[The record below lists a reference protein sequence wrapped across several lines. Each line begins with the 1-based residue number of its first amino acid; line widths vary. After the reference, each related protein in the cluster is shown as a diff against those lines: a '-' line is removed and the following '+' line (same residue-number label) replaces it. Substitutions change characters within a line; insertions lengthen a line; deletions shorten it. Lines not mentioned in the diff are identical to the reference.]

1 METVLTQKQKKY
13 ECSKKIFMLMLMVLI
28 CSASLFAKGESG
40 NNTTIDDN
48 NTTIDGINTIKS
60 VFNTIYSF
68 FTSAAVR
75 VIAIAGVIFTGIKII
90 TNKGNTEALK
100 PLIGILLACI
110 VIGSASWFVD
120 KFMGTTIKST
130 STIGGTSWY

>member
-40 NNTTIDDN
+40 NNTT

-60 VFNTIYSF
+60 VFNTIFSF

-120 KFMGTTIKST
+120 KFMGSTIEST
-130 STIGGTSWY
+130 SNIGGTSWY

>member
-28 CSASLFAKGESG
+28 CSASLFADGES
-40 NNTTIDDN
+40 DN

>member
-28 CSASLFAKGESG
+28 CSASLFAEGESG
-40 NNTTIDDN
+40 N

-60 VFNTIYSF
+60 VFNTIFSF

-120 KFMGTTIKST
+120 KFMGNTIEST
-130 STIGGTSWY
+130 SNIGGTSWY

>member
-28 CSASLFAKGESG
+28 CSASLFADGES
-40 NNTTIDDN
+40 DN

-120 KFMGTTIKST
+120 KFMGSTIKST
-130 STIGGTSWY
+130 NNIGGTSWY

>member
-28 CSASLFAKGESG
+28 CSASLFADGES
-40 NNTTIDDN
+40 DN

-120 KFMGTTIKST
+120 KFMGSTIKST
-130 STIGGTSWY
+130 SNIGGTSWY

>member
-28 CSASLFAKGESG
+28 CSTSLFAQSSG
-40 NNTTIDDN
+40 SSTTGSSTT
-48 NTTIDGINTIKS
+48 TTIDGINTIKS
-60 VFNTIYSF
+60 VFNTIFSF

-120 KFMGTTIKST
+120 KFMGSTIGST
-130 STIGGTSWY
+130 SNIGGTSWY